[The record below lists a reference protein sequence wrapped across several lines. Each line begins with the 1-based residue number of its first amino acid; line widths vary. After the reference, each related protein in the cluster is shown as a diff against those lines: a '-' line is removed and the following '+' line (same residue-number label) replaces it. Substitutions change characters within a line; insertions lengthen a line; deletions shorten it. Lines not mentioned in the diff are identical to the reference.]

1 MALEPWLGALPPQNS
16 KTLSVLCGVLG
27 FRMLARPAVLLRIEG
42 GVLFAAAIL
51 GYWESHASWILFA
64 VLLLAPD
71 LSFAGYAAGVKMGAA
86 VYNLVHTLTGP
97 LILLA
102 YGLVAAHFSLLPYAI
117 IWIAHIG
124 MDRMLGFGLK
134 YPTRFSDTHLQHV

>member
-1 MALEPWLGALPPQNS
+1 MALEPWLGALAPENS
-16 KTLSVLCGVLG
+16 KTLSVLWAVLG

-42 GVLFAAAIL
+42 GVLFAATIL

-64 VLLLAPD
+64 ALLLAPD

-102 YGLVAAHFSLLPYAI
+102 YGLVAARFSLLPYGRVWALLGYLEPAQIRVWALLGARAI
-117 IWIAHIG
+117 
-124 MDRMLGFGLK
+124 K
-134 YPTRFSDTHLQHV
+134 

>member
-1 MALEPWLGALPPQNS
+1 
-16 KTLSVLCGVLG
+16 
-27 FRMLARPAVLLRIEG
+27 MLARPAVLLRIEG
-42 GVLFAAAIL
+42 GVLFAVTIL

-102 YGLVAAHFSLLPYAI
+102 YGLVAAHFSLLPYGWVWALLGAHAI
-117 IWIAHIG
+117 NDL
-124 MDRMLGFGLK
+124 DRAYRHGSHA
-134 YPTRFSDTHLQHV
+134 RFWAEVPNAL